1 MATKYGAG
9 SKRETLSSDG
19 RSTRDLHW
27 VIIGSESA
35 DCLIVASVTE
45 FDHERMDWAA
55 YIDSVGVGLL
65 VLDDEIEAV
74 RAHGHKLTEAQARAF
89 FPQLKDVIYRH

>member
-1 MATKYGAG
+1 MATRYGLG

-27 VIIGSESA
+27 VIIGNEKT

-45 FDHERMDWAA
+45 FDHTPMDWAA
-55 YIDSVGVGLL
+55 YIDSVESGIV
-65 VLDDEIEAV
+65 VLDDAIERV
-74 RAHGHKLTEAQARAF
+74 RAQGHKLTEAQARPF
-89 FPQLKDVIYRH
+89 FPRLSEIEYRH